1 MLQVRYWLCSPV
13 QLPAVLAATD
23 AHRSVWPSLELPAVS
38 CATHAQFYTRLQT
51 VSNTRGIPNNYDFRP
66 RGLLRPLSDL
76 RDALDHQEPQ
86 TRSSR
91 GHRHHAAAITAELH
105 PLQGIHCKTAVWPI
119 QGSLKAAGV
128 GLRRSNPLHAI
139 DPLVLFLQAFYLH
152 RLDVRLSPDS
162 GAATICWR
170 RTRWAPHNTLTW
182 VSWPRIR
189 TSAGSCPPMAL

>member
-38 CATHAQFYTRLQT
+38 CATHAQLYTRLQT

-86 TRSSR
+86 TRSLR
-91 GHRHHAAAITAELH
+91 GHLHHAAAITAELH
-105 PLQGIHCKTAVWPI
+105 PLQGIDCKTAVWPI
-119 QGSLKAAGV
+119 RRSLKAAGV

-139 DPLVLFLQAFYLH
+139 NPLVIFLPGLLFEPTGFHLIPAQL
-152 RLDVRLSPDS
+152 L
-162 GAATICWR
+162 
-170 RTRWAPHNTLTW
+170 
-182 VSWPRIR
+182 
-189 TSAGSCPPMAL
+189 SAGGALAGLLATL

>member
-38 CATHAQFYTRLQT
+38 CATHAQLYTRLQT
-51 VSNTRGIPNNYDFRP
+51 VSNTRGIPNKYDFKP

-86 TRSSR
+86 TRSLR

-105 PLQGIHCKTAVWPI
+105 PLQGIDCKTAVWPI
-119 QGSLKAAGV
+119 RRSLKALGSDDQIHCMQ
-128 GLRRSNPLHAI
+128 LTHSLYS
-139 DPLVLFLQAFYLH
+139 FQAFHFEPTGFHLIPAQ
-152 RLDVRLSPDS
+152 LL
-162 GAATICWR
+162 
-170 RTRWAPHNTLTW
+170 
-182 VSWPRIR
+182 
-189 TSAGSCPPMAL
+189 SAGGALAGPLATL